1 MKFSKKLL
9 IISLAFTI
17 ILSGLTFLKVNAQ
30 DETISTQQIEQIKSE
45 CVLTKN
51 TLNQLHASDALLRVN
66 RGQIY
71 EAMQTKLMDGFNGR
85 IANNNLD
92 NTKLTAVTDSY
103 ESALDTF
110 RSDYISYEE
119 QLSSAID
126 IDCSKQPVAFYDAV
140 ASARTKR
147 TKVHEDVLKLNEYID
162 QYQAAVEQF
171 EKDYQVVADGSNK

>member
-9 IISLAFTI
+9 IISLTLTI
-17 ILSGLTFLKVNAQ
+17 SLSGLSFISVNAQ
-30 DETISTQQIEQIKSE
+30 DEAVSAKRIEQIKGE

-51 TLNQLHASDALLRVN
+51 TLNQLHASDALMRVN

-85 IANNNLD
+85 VSNNNLD
-92 NTKLTAVTDSY
+92 NTNLTTVTDSY

-110 RSDYISYEE
+110 RLDYISYEE
-119 QLSSAID
+119 QLSAAIN

-162 QYQAAVEQF
+162 QYQAAVGQF
-171 EKDYQVVADGSNK
+171 EKDYQVVADGDNK